1 MKHVS
6 IRQAMQYVADNPEVP
21 DNDLISLPVWELV
34 SRTLFEVA
42 NSPTSNSTR
51 SMRRANVARDIILK
65 RLVGRAAIT
74 NVRSLDVTVNGGN
87 FSLSGM
93 WTFNVEPLNTWVVQ
107 RYRILNPTVGYS
119 TSTWLMVNG
128 PRFSCRVDMTITKPV
143 FTELVQTESVAPC
156 VRQAV

>member
-34 SRTLFEVA
+34 SRTLFEMT

-65 RLVGRAAIT
+65 RLVGRRRPGSHPAT
-74 NVRSLDVTVNGGN
+74 KKKVVVEFQDLTGGEI
-87 FSLSGM
+87 G
-93 WTFNVEPLNTWVVQ
+93 
-107 RYRILNPTVGYS
+107 
-119 TSTWLMVNG
+119 
-128 PRFSCRVDMTITKPV
+128 
-143 FTELVQTESVAPC
+143 A
-156 VRQAV
+156 